1 MLNLQFIT
9 HATTASGHVE
19 AARMA
24 LEGGARWIQLRM
36 KEASEAEVRDAA
48 LAVQALCRHYGATFV
63 IDDRVELARLVGAD
77 GVHLGLHDMPIAEA
91 RRFLG
96 PRFIIGGTANTIC
109 HVRLHAAAGAD
120 YIGLGPYRFTT
131 TKQNLSPILGAE
143 GCRHIVTAVRAEGI
157 RLPLIAIGGI
167 TAEDIP
173 IIYNTGVDGIAVSG
187 TVLRAPDPVAEMR
200 RLLAYP
206 LPEHKPLTPDT
217 P

>member
-19 AARMA
+19 AARLA

-36 KEASEAEVRDAA
+36 KEVSEAEAHDTA
-48 LAVQALCRHYGATFV
+48 LAVKELCRHYGATFV
-63 IDDRVELARLVGAD
+63 IDDRVELARLVQAD

-91 RRFLG
+91 RQILG
-96 PRFIIGGTANTIC
+96 PDFLIGGTANTIE

-120 YIGLGPYRFTT
+120 YIGCGPYRFTT

-143 GCRHIVTAVRAEGI
+143 GYRRIVTAMRAEGI

-167 TAEDIP
+167 TADDIP
-173 IIYNTGVDGIAVSG
+173 IIYKAGVDGIAVSG

-200 RLLAYP
+200 RLLTYP
-206 LPEHKPLTPDT
+206 LPEHEPLTPDK